1 MQGQSGS
8 ILDPV
13 AIVGLG
19 VRSVS
24 LRRVFGLGRVS
35 GVVVLAAEEGGRE
48 AGAEAEGESA
58 RGRQCAVPNS

>member
-1 MQGQSGS
+1 M
-8 ILDPV
+8 
-13 AIVGLG
+13 AFVGLG

-48 AGAEAEGESA
+48 AGAEAEGGSA